1 MAWADTE
8 AKFLIVRTL
17 LGAAE
22 AGFFPGM
29 IYLTSQWFPQRNR
42 ASILQALFYMG
53 APLAFGQLDHRF
65 PHCWECMDL
74 WGIPAGSGCSVIEG
88 LLAVGAGVFTFFWL
102 DDTPEQA
109 RFLVDERKNVAYQ
122 STGK

>member
-42 ASILQALFYMG
+42 ASIMGLFYMG
-53 APLAFGQLDHRF
+53 APLALTLGSPLSAR
-65 PHCWECMDL
+65 CWRCMDL
-74 WGIPAGSGCSVIEG
+74 WGIPAGSGC
-88 LLAVGAGVFTFFWL
+88 L
-102 DDTPEQA
+102 
-109 RFLVDERKNVAYQ
+109 
-122 STGK
+122 